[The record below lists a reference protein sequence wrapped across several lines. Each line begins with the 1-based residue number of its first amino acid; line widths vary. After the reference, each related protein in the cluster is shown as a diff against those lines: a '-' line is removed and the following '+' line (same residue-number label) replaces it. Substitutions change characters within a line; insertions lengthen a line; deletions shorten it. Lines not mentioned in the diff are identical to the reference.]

1 MKTPIKNHTTIQSQ
15 NITQIQKFY
24 FLHIYKTTTLPAI
37 LLQKDNALIFHKYT
51 KFWKN
56 HNQNTFGVEK
66 KNLCEKNLW
75 AINWADSFLNKYKNF
90 ITSNI

>member
-1 MKTPIKNHTTIQSQ
+1 MKTPIKHHTTIQSQ

-51 KFWKN
+51 KF
-56 HNQNTFGVEK
+56 
-66 KNLCEKNLW
+66 
-75 AINWADSFLNKYKNF
+75 
-90 ITSNI
+90 